1 MTSFVTFIKV
11 KTMGIILCRRS
22 EPYSKHPAALKN
34 SNNSGKILNQAH
46 IISRQEFELSMSGN
60 QGPVVVHAGKRRRR
74 RRGTQYVIDAVDQIP
89 VADSSRRRKR
99 HADAATVLLKM

>member
-1 MTSFVTFIKV
+1 
-11 KTMGIILCRRS
+11 
-22 EPYSKHPAALKN
+22 
-34 SNNSGKILNQAH
+34 
-46 IISRQEFELSMSGN
+46 MSGN